1 MLRNDP
7 IATDTALMPAYLAE
21 SFPRLKRLVSRLR
34 GKRIGVV
41 GDLMLDRY
49 LWGNA
54 TRLSPE
60 AAVAV
65 VDFVEQSECLGG
77 AGNVAANLAALGARV
92 EVFGVVGGEKSGDE
106 PARALREC
114 FRKADIG
121 DKGVVAD
128 PSRVTTVKT
137 RIIAR
142 HHHIVRVDRERREP
156 LRAETE
162 ERLVR
167 ALLGALKRFD
177 ALVLSDYNKGLIT
190 DSFADRVLSA
200 SHHLKVPVFVSPKNS
215 RLYAYRGA
223 RAIVCNAKEAGFFVN
238 LSLAGEKSVA
248 EAGRALLAHFGCGA
262 VLITQGD
269 QGMSLF
275 EEGAPR
281 HLHIPA
287 TGFDVTYAR
296 VGQPGVDRASTGR
309 QVLDV
314 TGASDTVLSVVALAS
329 AAGASLPDAA
339 ILANAAAGIVVS
351 KLGTATVNPHELT
364 HALADIA
371 R

>member
-1 MLRNDP
+1 VIRP
-7 IATDTALMPAYLAE
+7 AIGTPLMAADIVE
-21 SFPRLKRLVSRLR
+21 SLPRLKRLVPRLR

-49 LWGNA
+49 LWGIA
-54 TRLSPE
+54 ARLSPE
-60 AAVAV
+60 AAVPV

-92 EVFGVVGGEKSGDE
+92 EIFAVVGGERSGDE
-106 PARALREC
+106 PARAVREC
-114 FRKADIG
+114 FRKQDIN
-121 DKGVVAD
+121 DKGVISD
-128 PSRVTTVKT
+128 RSRVTSVKT

-142 HHHIVRVDRERREP
+142 HQHIVRVDRERREP
-156 LRAETE
+156 LRPETE
-162 ERLVR
+162 ERLLR
-167 ALLGALKRFD
+167 ALLAALKRLD
-177 ALVLSDYNKGLIT
+177 AVVLSDYDKGLIT
-190 DSFADRVLSA
+190 DNFADRVLSA
-200 SHHLKVPVFVSPKNS
+200 SHRLKVPVFVGPKKS

-238 LSLAGEKSVA
+238 RSLADEKSVA

-275 EEGAPR
+275 EETSPR

-287 TGFDVTYAR
+287 TGFEVTYAR
-296 VGQPGVDRASTGR
+296 VGQPGVDRAATGR
-309 QVLDV
+309 QVFDV
-314 TGASDTVLSVVALAS
+314 TGAGDTVLSVLALAS
-329 AAGASLPDAA
+329 AAGASLSDAA

-351 KLGTATVNPHELT
+351 KLGTATVNAHELI
-364 HALADIA
+364 HALADLN